1 MSSPPYAVV
10 FVYFRYKMSDLDLLV
25 GGKTNLVMMPARTVL
40 VVIYFELTYSWSHN
54 NNII

>member
-1 MSSPPYAVV
+1 MGRVV
-10 FVYFRYKMSDLDLLV
+10 CQKLPVAELVLYIDLLV